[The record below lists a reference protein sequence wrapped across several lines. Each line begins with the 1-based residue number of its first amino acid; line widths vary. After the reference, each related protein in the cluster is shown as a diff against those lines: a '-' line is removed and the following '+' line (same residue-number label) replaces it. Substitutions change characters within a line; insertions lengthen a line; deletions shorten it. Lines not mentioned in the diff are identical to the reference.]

1 MAALSKDDVLKLAQ
15 LARLE
20 LSKEEV
26 NNFAKEI
33 NEILAFVEK
42 LQAVDVSGLE
52 PTVQVTGLSN
62 VMREDVVKPY
72 QATPGELLERAPA
85 REGDLIKVKR
95 VLQ

>member
-72 QATPGELLERAPA
+72 QATPGELLKRAPA